1 MPFIE
6 RAAISDLGATYF
18 TPRLMGLQK
27 FAFIGRRPNA
37 HELAELRVIN
47 LVTLFGDLEKET
59 L

>member
-27 FAFIGRRPNA
+27 FAFTGRRPNA

-47 LVTLFGDLEKET
+47 LVTFFQITE
-59 L
+59 